1 VNINL
6 TLLGQSLTFI
16 VFIWF
21 CWKFIWPLLIDAMR
35 ERQKAIAEGLESAE
49 RAGKDLELAQERAT
63 EQLRDAKDE
72 AREIIEQ
79 ARARATQMIEEAKGD
94 AVEEGERVKL
104 AAQAD
109 IEQDINRAREALR
122 GDVAALAVAGAE
134 KILGESIDQSRH
146 GELLEQLSGQL

>member
-1 VNINL
+1 MNINL

-35 ERQKAIAEGLESAE
+35 ERQKTIAEGFESAE

-63 EQLRDAKDE
+63 EQMREAKEE

>member
-1 VNINL
+1 MNINL

>member
-1 VNINL
+1 MNINL

-35 ERQKAIAEGLESAE
+35 ERQKTIAEGLESAE

-63 EQLRDAKDE
+63 EQMREAKEE

-94 AVEEGERVKL
+94 ATEEGERVKL

-122 GDVAALAVAGAE
+122 GDVATLVVAGAE
-134 KILGESIDQSRH
+134 KILGDSIDQSRH
-146 GELLEQLSGQL
+146 AELLNRLSSQL

>member
-6 TLLGQSLTFI
+6 TLIGQSLTFV
-16 VFIWF
+16 VFVWF
-21 CWKFIWPLLIDAMR
+21 CWKFIWPLLIDAMQ

-49 RAGKDLELAQERAT
+49 RAGKDLELAQERAAD
-63 EQLRDAKDE
+63 QLREAKDE

-79 ARARATQMIEEAKGD
+79 ARARATQMIEEAKGE

-109 IEQDINRAREALR
+109 IEQDINRAREGLR
-122 GDVAALAVAGAE
+122 GDVASLAVAGAE
-134 KILGESIDQSRH
+134 KILGESIDAQRH
-146 GELLEQLSGQL
+146 ADLLNRLSAQL

>member
-6 TLLGQSLTFI
+6 TLIGQSLTFI
-16 VFIWF
+16 VFVWF
-21 CWKFIWPLLIDAMR
+21 CWKFIWPFLIDAMR
-35 ERQKAIAEGLESAE
+35 ERQKTIAEGLASAE
-49 RAGKDLELAQERAT
+49 RAGKDLELAQEHAT
-63 EQLRDAKDE
+63 DQLREAKDE

-94 AVEEGERVKL
+94 AAEEGERVKL

-109 IEQDINRAREALR
+109 IEQDMNRAREALR
-122 GDVAALAVAGAE
+122 GDVATLVVAGAE

-146 GELLEQLSGQL
+146 VELLKQLSGQL

>member
-1 VNINL
+1 MNINL

-35 ERQKAIAEGLESAE
+35 ERQKTIAEGLESAE

-63 EQLRDAKDE
+63 EQMREAKEE

-134 KILGESIDQSRH
+134 KILGESIDQSRR

>member
-1 VNINL
+1 MNINL

-35 ERQKAIAEGLESAE
+35 ERQKVIAEGLESAE

-63 EQLRDAKDE
+63 EQMREAKEE
-72 AREIIEQ
+72 AREIVEQ

-109 IEQDINRAREALR
+109 IEQDVNRAREALR
-122 GDVAALAVAGAE
+122 GDVAALVVAGAE
-134 KILGESIDQSRH
+134 KILGESIDQRRH
-146 GELLEQLSGQL
+146 SELLNRLSSQL

>member
-35 ERQKAIAEGLESAE
+35 ERQKTIAEGLESAE

-63 EQLRDAKDE
+63 EQMREAKEE

>member
-35 ERQKAIAEGLESAE
+35 ERQKAIAEGLEAAE

-63 EQLRDAKDE
+63 EQLREAKDE

-134 KILGESIDQSRH
+134 KILGESIDQRRH

>member
-6 TLLGQSLTFI
+6 TLFGQSLTFI

-35 ERQKAIAEGLESAE
+35 ERQKAIAEGLDSAE

-63 EQLRDAKDE
+63 EQLREAKDE

-79 ARARATQMIEEAKGD
+79 ARVRATQMIEEAKGD

-109 IEQDINRAREALR
+109 IEQDMNRAREALR
-122 GDVAALAVAGAE
+122 GDVAALVVAGAE
-134 KILGESIDQSRH
+134 KILGDSIDRSRH
-146 GELLEQLSGQL
+146 ADMLNLLSGQL